1 MTNKEYKIARENA
14 ESASEL
20 YEFEHYNGWYVS
32 RGMTA
37 EDVKKMRAERKAEKK
52 NGAYT
57 LDGFNDRAIVKP
69 YGYGETLTSYNTTVC
84 AMVCG
89 DFVKTWDGYSA
100 TTMKHVNTFR
110 EIYGL
115 PKLSKREWIEMDTI
129 AEVVSPL
136 TGEIAFPPMA

>member
-1 MTNKEYKIARENA
+1 MTNKEYKIAKANA
-14 ESASEL
+14 EDAPEL
-20 YEFEHYNGWYVS
+20 YEFEHYNGWRMVCH
-32 RGMTA
+32 MTA
-37 EDVKKMRAERKAEKK
+37 EDLKEMRAERKAEKR

-89 DFVKTWDGYSA
+89 EFVKTWNGYSV

-110 EIYGL
+110 EMYGL
-115 PKLSKREWIEMDTI
+115 PKLSKREWIELETVS
-129 AEVVSPL
+129 EVVSPL
-136 TGEIAFPPMA
+136 TGEIAFPA

>member
-14 ESASEL
+14 ETADEL
-20 YEFEHYNGWYVS
+20 YEYEKYNGFFYTRAMS
-32 RGMTA
+32 A
-37 EDVKKMRAERKAEKK
+37 EDLKKMRAERKAEKK

-57 LDGFNDRAIVKP
+57 LDGFNERAIVNP

-89 DFVKTWDGYSA
+89 AFIKTWDGYSV

-110 EIYGL
+110 EMYGL
-115 PKLSKREWIEMDTI
+115 PKLSKREWIELETVS
-129 AEVVSPL
+129 EVVSPL
-136 TGEIAFPPMA
+136 TGEIAFPPFA